1 MRQRPFWFHS
11 ANGTREEPPCSSKKK
26 KFSIDCGVHL
36 SDPGWI
42 SHGFEVDQEQEI
54 GEKYEITKNSEELV
68 YMVYV
73 CKGIVVLIITNIW
86 LNS

>member
-1 MRQRPFWFHS
+1 M
-11 ANGTREEPPCSSKKK
+11 
-26 KFSIDCGVHL
+26 

-73 CKGIVVLIITNIW
+73 CKGILVLIITNIW

>member
-1 MRQRPFWFHS
+1 M
-11 ANGTREEPPCSSKKK
+11 
-26 KFSIDCGVHL
+26 D
-36 SDPGWI
+36 
-42 SHGFEVDQEQEI
+42 EVDQEQEI
-54 GEKYEITKNSEELV
+54 GKKYEISKNSEELV

>member
-1 MRQRPFWFHS
+1 MWQQ
-11 ANGTREEPPCSSKKK
+11 ELQSKTPRAQ
-26 KFSIDCGVHL
+26 V

-42 SHGFEVDQEQEI
+42 SHGFEVDQEEEI

-73 CKGIVVLIITNIW
+73 CKGIAVLIITNIW